1 MMAHRA
7 AVRLFVL
14 LELALHARATF
25 VVLAKSAA
33 PQCFLFEF
41 PPDTQLT
48 LSYTMPAFAGVR
60 KPESSVTV
68 SLLDRK
74 SKKQV
79 FSRAVANERGSLSF
93 STVSEEPHDMC
104 LTGTNLADP
113 LRFDFLFEIG
123 QGDGYYEAMATEEH
137 MDKLQL
143 DVVKLNDQLSQI
155 LSEADFMKEKEMHFH
170 AKSEHM
176 NHAAQCV
183 RPSARPRF
191 PSGARHRVR
200 TGGGPVSSAP
210 RVMDRLPRARPI
222 APTICRYWP
231 ILQIMILLITGIFQ
245 VKHLKQFFTTMRLV

>member
-1 MMAHRA
+1 MMAQRA

-137 MDKLQL
+137 MDKRRTTIRESTKAAPLQGAAL
-143 DVVKLNDQLSQI
+143 P
-155 LSEADFMKEKEMHFH
+155 SENQQVA
-170 AKSEHM
+170 
-176 NHAAQCV
+176 
-183 RPSARPRF
+183 F
-191 PSGARHRVR
+191 PSRVNWDR
-200 TGGGPVSSAP
+200 SASGWAQAKGEHP
-210 RVMDRLPRARPI
+210 
-222 APTICRYWP
+222 
-231 ILQIMILLITGIFQ
+231 
-245 VKHLKQFFTTMRLV
+245 

>member
-1 MMAHRA
+1 MAHRA

-93 STVSEEPHDMC
+93 STVSEEPHDLC

-183 RPSARPRF
+183 MRASPRF
-191 PSGARHRVR
+191 SLGRERVR
-200 TGGGPVSSAP
+200 TGGGRAP
-210 RVMDRLPRARPI
+210 PPPLA
-222 APTICRYWP
+222 
-231 ILQIMILLITGIFQ
+231 
-245 VKHLKQFFTTMRLV
+245 